1 MKGSSEVHLARPPA
15 IKRAYVPQAQTMEII
30 LYLMFLDVKKKKSK
44 LKKPSVIYS
53 DFRVDVLPNEIK
65 FNYEVYQNARDL
77 IIMRVKECF

>member
-1 MKGSSEVHLARPPA
+1 MS
-15 IKRAYVPQAQTMEII
+15 
-30 LYLMFLDVKKKKSK
+30 KKKKSK

-77 IIMRVKECF
+77 IIMRVKEFF